1 MELKLTRNY
10 QKDTYTIGRL
20 YVEGDLF
27 SNTLEDPVRDYSD
40 PNYKVYGKTAIPY
53 GRYRITMVHSPKFSK
68 RYGGRKVP
76 LLNNVPDFTGILI
89 HSGNTAED
97 TDGCILV
104 GQNTQRG
111 RVTSSLAT
119 LYKLLDIFDSVP
131 EDEEIWIDIV
141 AK

>member
-119 LYKLLDIFDSVP
+119 LYKLLDVFDSVP

>member
-53 GRYRITMVHSPKFSK
+53 GRYLIAMVHSPKFSK

>member
-76 LLNNVPDFTGILI
+76 LLNNVPDFTGIQI

-119 LYKLLDIFDSVP
+119 LYKLLDIFDSVS

>member
-1 MELKLTRNY
+1 MELKLTRNH
-10 QKDTYTIGRL
+10 QKSAYTIGRL
-20 YVEGDLF
+20 YVDGVLF

-53 GRYRITMVHSPKFSK
+53 GRYRVTMVTSPKFSK

-76 LLNNVPDFTGILI
+76 LLNDVPDFTGILI

-119 LYKLLDIFDSVP
+119 LYNLLDILDKVP
-131 EDEEIWIDIV
+131 SDEQIWIDIV

>member
-53 GRYRITMVHSPKFSK
+53 GRYRIAMVHSPKFSK

-104 GQNTQRG
+104 GKNTQRG

-119 LYKLLDIFDSVP
+119 LYSLLDILDKVP
-131 EDEEIWIDIV
+131 SDEQIWIDIV

>member
-10 QKDTYTIGRL
+10 KKDSYTIGRL
-20 YVEGDLF
+20 YVEGDFF
-27 SNTLEDPVRDYSD
+27 SNTLEDQVRDYSD
-40 PNYKVYGKTAIPY
+40 PTYKVYGKTAIPY

-76 LLNNVPDFTGILI
+76 LLNDVPDFTGILI

-111 RVTSSLAT
+111 RVTNSLIT
-119 LYKLLDIFDSVP
+119 LYRLLDILDKVP

>member
-20 YVEGDLF
+20 YVEEDLF

-53 GRYRITMVHSPKFSK
+53 GRYRIARVHSPKFSK

>member
-111 RVTSSLAT
+111 RVTSSLVT
-119 LYKLLDIFDSVP
+119 IYKLLDIFDSVP

>member
-10 QKDTYTIGRL
+10 QKDSYTIGRL

-119 LYKLLDIFDSVP
+119 LYKLLDIFDSVS

>member
-10 QKDTYTIGRL
+10 QKDFYTIGRL
-20 YVEGDLF
+20 YVEGELF

-111 RVTSSLAT
+111 RVTSSLTT

>member
-10 QKDTYTIGRL
+10 PKDFYTIGRL
-20 YVEGDLF
+20 YVEGELF

-111 RVTSSLAT
+111 RVTSSLTT

>member
-111 RVTSSLAT
+111 RVTSSLVT

>member
-119 LYKLLDIFDSVP
+119 LYKLLDIFDSVS